1 MKELHVL
8 IFGCKFVW
16 NKQESNIDEIIFS
29 DLVQENRDLDEKRLE
44 LSQKIQDERT
54 SCINL
59 RVQIRLEQ
67 ERIQRRRNN
76 KK

>member
-1 MKELHVL
+1 MKS
-8 IFGCKFVW
+8 IF
-16 NKQESNIDEIIFS
+16 QEFLFLKSF
-29 DLVQENRDLDEKRLE
+29 QEKRLQ
-44 LSQKIQDERT
+44 LCQKIQDERT